1 MWLKVSRKLFLVD
14 SFSFLILVQ
23 IFFGGLKMKNVMLI
37 VSIIVLLSAGF
48 APAVTIQLKGET
60 TSSYKVGTYDADQAL
75 VKSQGEALT
84 AGMTSVDFTGYFNN
98 AWGWQTVSNQ
108 LKADHGLTMDCT
120 YGPTI
125 VGATQDMLFNY
136 RLVSYQGVYYPGP
149 SLILNYKSGSFVVQA
164 QPLVLEFNAK
174 DGSGTAAT
182 VDSIFLWFGN
192 SSYYNAKFYD
202 AANNVIGTYA
212 IHPAKVVSWYGIGF
226 EARDENGQL
235 ISDIHRVELTLDT
248 TGMIYNY
255 AGIYGSGVSQSDI
268 FYSGYQVVPE
278 PATISLLAMGGLLFI
293 KKRIR

>member
-1 MWLKVSRKLFLVD
+1 
-14 SFSFLILVQ
+14 
-23 IFFGGLKMKNVMLI
+23 MKNVMLV
-37 VSIIVLLSAGF
+37 VSVIVLLSAGI
-48 APAVTIQLKGET
+48 APAVVIQLKGET
-60 TSSYKVGTYDADQAL
+60 TSTYKVGTYDADQAL

-98 AWGWQTVSNQ
+98 VWGWQTVSNQ
-108 LKADHGLTMDCT
+108 LKIDHGLTMDCT

-125 VGATQDMLFNY
+125 VGPTQDMLFNY
-136 RLVSYQGVYYPGP
+136 RLVQYGGVYYPGP

-164 QPLVLEFNAK
+164 RPLVLEFNAK

-192 SSYYNAKFYD
+192 SSYYNATFYD
-202 AANNVIGTYA
+202 ADDSVIGTYA
-212 IHPAKVVSWYGIGF
+212 IHPAKVVTWYGIGF
-226 EARDENGQL
+226 EARDGNGQL
-235 ISDIHRVELTLDT
+235 TSDIHRVELTLDT

-278 PATISLLAMGGLLFI
+278 PATVGLLAMGGFLFI